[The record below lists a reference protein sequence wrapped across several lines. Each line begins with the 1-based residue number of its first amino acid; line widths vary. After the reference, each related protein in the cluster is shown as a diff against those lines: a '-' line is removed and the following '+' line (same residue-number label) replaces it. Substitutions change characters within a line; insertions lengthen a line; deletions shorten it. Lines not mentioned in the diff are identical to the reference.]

1 MKLPKLTLQINMKAH
16 ALRYARIGLAV
27 VPMHTVNNRVCSCSK
42 GSKCKSP
49 GKHPWSSNGVKGATT
64 NRKQIRAY
72 WNAHP
77 AANIG
82 VACGTESK
90 ILALDIDPRNGGQET
105 LRRMTEKLGKLN
117 PKVTSNT
124 GGGGT
129 HYVFKRPKFK
139 VRKDSSGKVFG
150 PGVDLISDGAIMIV
164 PPSIHASGKRYRWRK
179 KQSLFE
185 SAPGNL
191 QKKLAQSY
199 HDPANYRQAETCCL

>member
-1 MKLPKLTLQINMKAH
+1 MSAVKAATNRQPKPFSVAMVHQFANSISAALRWVKTLTTSLVRAKDTDMKPPKRTPRIDMKAH
-16 ALRYARIGLAV
+16 ALRYARMGLAV

-77 AANIG
+77 TANIG
-82 VACGTESK
+82 VACGTVSN

-129 HYVFKRPKFK
+129 HYVFKR
-139 VRKDSSGKVFG
+139 R
-150 PGVDLISDGAIMIV
+150 
-164 PPSIHASGKRYRWRK
+164 
-179 KQSLFE
+179 Q
-185 SAPGNL
+185 
-191 QKKLAQSY
+191 LA
-199 HDPANYRQAETCCL
+199 RQTALAGR